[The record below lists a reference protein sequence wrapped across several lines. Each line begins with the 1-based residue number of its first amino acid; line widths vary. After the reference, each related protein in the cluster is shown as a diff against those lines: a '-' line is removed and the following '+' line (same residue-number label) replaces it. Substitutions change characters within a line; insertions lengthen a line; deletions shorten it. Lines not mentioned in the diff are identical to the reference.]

1 MIALISGGGRM
12 MPMAFVCVA
21 SFLMASSSSAGG
33 KCVRA
38 SPTAIIAVEVAS
50 CTSPAATKAPAAG
63 LGSAAILLSARGVA
77 WSERSFRTVL

>member
-12 MPMAFVCVA
+12 MPIAFVCVA
-21 SFLMASSSSAGG
+21 SFLMAKSSSAGG

-50 CTSPAATKAPAAG
+50 CTSPAATKAPAW
-63 LGSAAILLSARGVA
+63 LDSAAILLSASGAA
-77 WSERSFRTVL
+77 WPESLFRK